1 MSGRRLAVIGDGRM
15 GRAVAALAPE
25 RGFTVVAHFGAH
37 GDATGCPL
45 GPAAL
50 AGVEVAIEFTVPGAA
65 PANIRACLAA
75 GVPVVVGTTGWHDD
89 LPAVAAEVAASGG
102 ALLHAPN
109 FSPGVVLFT
118 DLVREA
124 AARLARVPGLAL
136 HLVDVHHAAKRDAP
150 SGTARALAAAAA
162 EGSGRDVPVTSI
174 RTGHVPGT
182 HTLVAD
188 APFEQVTL
196 THEARDRRVFAD
208 GALSAAAWLA
218 GRRGVFT
225 MRHVLGLDPLPT

>member
-37 GDATGCPL
+37 GDATGRPL

-89 LPAVAAEVAASGG
+89 LPAVAADVAASGG

-109 FSPGVVLFT
+109 FSPGV
-118 DLVREA
+118 
-124 AARLARVPGLAL
+124 G
-136 HLVDVHHAAKRDAP
+136 P